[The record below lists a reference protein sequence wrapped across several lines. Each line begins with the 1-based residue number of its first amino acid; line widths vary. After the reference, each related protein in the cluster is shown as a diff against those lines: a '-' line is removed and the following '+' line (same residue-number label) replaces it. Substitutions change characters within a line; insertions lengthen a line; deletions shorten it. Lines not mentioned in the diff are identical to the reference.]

1 MPTRLTQGTPFAK
14 CTVFSRENYTGL
26 GVGLTMR
33 NTDYDQAQLA
43 ISMLKSAIYNLLSEN
58 KEEGMR
64 NVDVARKL
72 GIRGG
77 IGPHTDIQHRDW
89 ISKTVL
95 CMMEREEVV
104 QQVGTRWF
112 LLE

>member
-1 MPTRLTQGTPFAK
+1 
-14 CTVFSRENYTGL
+14 
-26 GVGLTMR
+26 MR

-77 IGPHTDIQHRDW
+77 ICPHTDIQHRDW